1 MSRAIW
7 WATQVKRCFTQC
19 VLLAGP
25 AVLAGTALTAAFARW
40 LLPYHWSWVS
50 ENAYANESG

>member
-1 MSRAIW
+1 M
-7 WATQVKRCFTQC
+7 KRCFTQC